1 MLTRGYG
8 VAPAGP
14 GDFLKTHRQ
23 RLARESVELG
33 PFPRHPLRV
42 GKPVTQEEMAEALEV
57 SRQWYAM
64 LEADTARASP
74 ALVSRIGA
82 VLSLNA
88 DERHELFG
96 LAIPEFAAPSAPER
110 PRLLDALS
118 AQTAGALEH
127 AIGSTADIEMTARR
141 LDRLRERFLSSG
153 EIEQAALRPRVVRS
167 WLRSRSNNV
176 DAAQKAAPFLFA
188 RDVEIRELR
197 EQNELLLRAAR
208 PVMRYLADQ
217 FSGTG
222 YAVILVDRNGY
233 VLELEGDHD
242 IRQMLAKLE
251 LQPGGAWSENAAGT
265 NAIGTA
271 LADRR
276 PLQLLGSEHYCDGW
290 KTLTCTAAPVRDP
303 YSLDV
308 IGVLD
313 ITGSYKLIRAHLLA
327 LIMQC
332 ALTIEE
338 ALERLTSGIS
348 VASIDSRP

>member
-1 MLTRGYG
+1 LTNG
-8 VAPAGP
+8 
-14 GDFLKTHRQ
+14 
-23 RLARESVELG
+23 EVE
-33 PFPRHPLRV
+33 
-42 GKPVTQEEMAEALEV
+42 
-57 SRQWYAM
+57 
-64 LEADTARASP
+64 
-74 ALVSRIGA
+74 
-82 VLSLNA
+82 
-88 DERHELFG
+88 
-96 LAIPEFAAPSAPER
+96 
-110 PRLLDALS
+110 
-118 AQTAGALEH
+118 QT
-127 AIGSTADIEMTARR
+127 
-141 LDRLRERFLSSG
+141 
-153 EIEQAALRPRVVRS
+153 ALRPRVIRS

-176 DAAQKAAPFLFA
+176 DADRKAAPFLFK
-188 RDVEIRELR
+188 RDVELRELR

-242 IRQMLAKLE
+242 IRQLLAKLE
-251 LQPGGAWSENAAGT
+251 LQPGGQWSESAAGT

-276 PLQLLGSEHYCDGW
+276 PLQLLGAEHYCDGW
-290 KTLTCTAAPVRDP
+290 KTMTCTAAPVRDP
-303 YSLDV
+303 YSLEV

-338 ALERLTSGIS
+338 SLERMTSATSLAGL
-348 VASIDSRP
+348 DSWT